1 MMIRGEAERY
11 DAGDSRGR
19 EEMIKAW
26 VAERVDEQ
34 EVMVVDSRGR
44 RGRLHAEKEE
54 DACDADD
61 AVESAEEER
70 PRW

>member
-1 MMIRGEAERY
+1 
-11 DAGDSRGR
+11 
-19 EEMIKAW
+19 
-26 VAERVDEQ
+26 
-34 EVMVVDSRGR
+34 MVVDSRGR